1 MSEERS
7 IILKM
12 VSQGTITAEEA
23 MMLLDALGGGE
34 PQPALAEVSVW
45 PPGLPPIYQRLPSTN
60 RPVNPAPHSKNDP
73 RRRRRTNWL

>member
-7 IILKM
+7 KILKM

-34 PQPALAEVSVW
+34 PQPALAEVSIW
-45 PPGLPPIYQRLPSTN
+45 PPGLPPKPPKPPRPGAAGPPS
-60 RPVNPAPHSKNDP
+60 P
-73 RRRRRTNWL
+73 